1 MEGTEFFSQEFLFKL
16 LKFSIVGFAGVII
29 DFSVTFICKEY
40 LKVQK
45 YVANGIGFTV
55 AATSNYFFNR
65 VWTFQSHNPQITL
78 EFTRFFIVSL
88 IGLGLTTFIVYA
100 MNGKLKVNF
109 YISKL
114 VAMMFVT
121 AWNFLINAYY
131 TFA

>member
-1 MEGTEFFSQEFLFKL
+1 M
-16 LKFSIVGFAGVII
+16 
-29 DFSVTFICKEY
+29 
-40 LKVQK
+40 
-45 YVANGIGFTV
+45 ANALGFTV
-55 AATSNYFFNR
+55 AATSNYIFNR
-65 VWTFQSHNPQITL
+65 VWTFQSHNPQVTL

-114 VAMMFVT
+114 VAMTFVT

>member
-1 MEGTEFFSQEFLFKL
+1 MEGTEFLSQEFLFKL
-16 LKFSIVGFAGVII
+16 LKFCIVGFSGVII
-29 DFSVTFICKEY
+29 DFSITFLCKEY
-40 LKVQK
+40 IRIQK
-45 YVANGIGFTV
+45 YVANGLGFTV
-55 AATSNYFFNR
+55 AATTNYVLNR
-65 VWTFQSHNPQITL
+65 TWTFQSHNPQVTL

-114 VAMMFVT
+114 VAMTFVM